1 MRLLFLWLCV
11 ALAFANSQNLKPID
25 FHLFKLESKQES
37 TNENPNKSPTLLLIG
52 GIQGDEPGGFNAT
65 NVFLTHYKIT
75 KGIVWVIPVIN
86 PHSMLLN
93 HRGIYDDMNR
103 KFATLSPKDP
113 ESPLINRVKSIIS
126 NPQVDVVLHLHD
138 GSGFYRHSHQSELL
152 SPKRWGNCTIIDQER
167 LDGVRFGELNE
178 IATHITKR
186 VNANILKP
194 LHEYRVRNTKTAK
207 EDKEMQ
213 KSLTFYAINEGKPA
227 FANEASKTLNLKE
240 RVYYHLLAI
249 EALLEKVGIEFERDF
264 TLSVD
269 SVGRV
274 IYDKNLSFSIEG
286 MPSFPLFDLRGEIAD
301 FPLPAEKSF
310 DKIAIE
316 SRAKILGF
324 LPRGNALTLK
334 YGNNSMTKFTPKYVE
349 FSESKGG
356 QISANID
363 NKEQKIAFG
372 KIIKAIDFVEI
383 ADLGE
388 YDIKVVGLKS
398 KPKNDKILI
407 KKEYLNPLAS
417 IDKAGNLYRIEFYKK
432 QHQIPQSSAYILQN
446 PRYASLESDISKTT
460 NPKKSAQIIVSSAF
474 VRSMPSEVSPF
485 VAKAPK
491 GRKLYVLSKTNA
503 LESSQ
508 IGGVWAKVE
517 YHFGGRT
524 ISGYVLESLLK
535 YGDFVV
541 DLDTTMVAKKTDNT
555 NVPINKNSANNASQN
570 AKNQEST
577 QKSAKEAPKESIKES
592 LKERTQKIDKKSAQV
607 IASSAFVRNAPS
619 EFSPFVAKAPKG
631 RKLYVLSKTNAL
643 ESSQIGGV
651 WAKVEYHFGGR
662 TISGYVLE
670 SLLKYGDFVVD
681 SSLDSAFSPKDSGTS
696 PKKQIL
702 PKETFMGM
710 ILVDFSR

>member
-167 LDGVRFGELNE
+167 LDGVRFGELKE

-349 FSESKGG
+349 FGESKGG

-474 VRSMPSEVSPF
+474 VR
-485 VAKAPK
+485 
-491 GRKLYVLSKTNA
+491 
-503 LESSQ
+503 
-508 IGGVWAKVE
+508 
-517 YHFGGRT
+517 
-524 ISGYVLESLLK
+524 
-535 YGDFVV
+535 
-541 DLDTTMVAKKTDNT
+541 
-555 NVPINKNSANNASQN
+555 
-570 AKNQEST
+570 
-577 QKSAKEAPKESIKES
+577 
-592 LKERTQKIDKKSAQV
+592 
-607 IASSAFVRNAPS
+607 NAPS
-619 EFSPFVAKAPKG
+619 EVSPFVAKAPKG

-681 SSLDSAFSPKDSGTS
+681 SSLDSAFSPKDSGTA